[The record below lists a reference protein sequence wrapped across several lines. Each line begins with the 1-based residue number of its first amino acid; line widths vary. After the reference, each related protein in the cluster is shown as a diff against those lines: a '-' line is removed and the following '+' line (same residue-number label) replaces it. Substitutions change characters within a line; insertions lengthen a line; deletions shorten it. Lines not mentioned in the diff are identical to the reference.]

1 MIVFLLNNRTDR
13 LNGKGVVKQYSGP
26 LFDFFNGFS
35 CFLLSR
41 LGENSILA
49 PGGLFLCN
57 GNQTS

>member
-13 LNGKGVVKQYSGP
+13 LNGKGVVKQYSEP

-49 PGGLFLCN
+49 SGGLF
-57 GNQTS
+57 